1 MHTSY
6 MCLLVFMCIIFFSP
20 FLFLFQG
27 VSLAKVIEAGDFI
40 CTALDRSTN
49 SKVARARGKTL

>member
-20 FLFLFQG
+20 FLLLFQG
-27 VSLAKVIEAGDFI
+27 VSLAKVMEAGDFI